1 MPKLSERILDHVD
14 RRAVRSKDEA
24 IKQLLFVI
32 ESAIMLSDLSKQA
45 KSEMA
50 KYVNIA
56 KQAEAL

>member
-1 MPKLSERILDHVD
+1 MPKLGERILDHVD
-14 RRAVRSKDEA
+14 RRAIRAKDEA
-24 IKQLLFVI
+24 LKQLIFVI
-32 ESAIMLSDLSKQA
+32 ESAIMLSDLNEQA